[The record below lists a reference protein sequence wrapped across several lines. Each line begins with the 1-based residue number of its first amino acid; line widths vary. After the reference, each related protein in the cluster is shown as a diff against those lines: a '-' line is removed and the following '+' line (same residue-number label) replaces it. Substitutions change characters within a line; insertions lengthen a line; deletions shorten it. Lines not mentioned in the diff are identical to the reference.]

1 MGGNDRRRNVRCKLL
16 VIGIFIAISSFTLFA
31 QTSGTIQGAGSGF
44 IVDPEG
50 YILTNYHVIEGAET
64 ITVYVDGQAYQP
76 TVVAIAEASD
86 LALLK
91 IPASGLTPVAL
102 GNSLLVQLLDPVV
115 AMGYPL
121 PQYGR
126 DLSVSEGKIT
136 AIRTNVE
143 GREGRDTLQHDA
155 VITHGSSG
163 GPLFNMKGEVIG
175 VNFGGV
181 EGSGLQFA
189 IPVNEAVP
197 LLRNI
202 PNFNP
207 ANMGTATQ
215 TLTPQEILSRYRPSV
230 VYIETAAHF
239 SWFELLPD
247 PQSIFGFTQWWPNKT
262 FTFPDPS
269 GAVISELEG
278 SGFHIIGNAGFGG
291 SMEVSAGHCEANVY
305 LLVLESSEQA
315 QRAVSVLLQQRP
327 VPPWLHTYPSD
338 YTWRITLGEG
348 PLTLGGIRGNYT
360 LIAFSVENCRIMR
373 DSGLVVNCVRI
384 DAYMVFRLGSVLL
397 YIMEAWEGIPGPGE
411 LLVDWKYQNGYIVK
425 IIELA
430 TSASISP
437 HTEERVI
444 SIDEVAAK
452 FQEFAQLI
460 VVTVRNKLGEW
471 S

>member
-1 MGGNDRRRNVRCKLL
+1 MQINSKMNGVICKLL

-31 QTSGTIQGAGSGF
+31 QTSGTIKGAGSGF

-64 ITVYVDGQAYQP
+64 ITVYMDGRAYQP
-76 TVVAIAEASD
+76 TVVATAEASD

-91 IPASGLTPVAL
+91 IPASGLTPVVL

-230 VYIETAAHF
+230 VYIETVTHF

-247 PQSIFGFTQWWPNKT
+247 PQSIEGFTQMWPCDP
-262 FTFPDPS
+262 FVYCPDP
-269 GAVISELEG
+269 LG
-278 SGFHIIGNAGFGG
+278 SLVSRLDGLGLRVVGDAGFGG
-291 SMEVSAGHCEANVY
+291 TIEVSAGSSHAGII
-305 LLVLESSEQA
+305 LLAFESREQA
-315 QRAVSVLLQQRP
+315 QRAVSVLLQQESSEYK
-327 VPPWLHTYPSD
+327 WK
-338 YTWRITLGEG
+338 INLGEG
-348 PLTLGGIRGNYT
+348 PLTMEGLLGEFR
-360 LIAFSVENCRIMR
+360 LIAFSESDNLSCSVNLDGRIALKL
-373 DSGLVVNCVRI
+373 SNI
-384 DAYMVFRLGSVLL
+384 LL
-397 YIMEAWEGIPGPGE
+397 YITMFWQDVPGPGE
-411 LLVDWKYQNGYIVK
+411 PCSLVSWRYQDGYIVK
-425 IIELA
+425 ITETLA
-430 TSASISP
+430 FPNPTI
-437 HTEERVI
+437 TEERVI
-444 SIDEVAAK
+444 SVEEVAGKLQYLARLV
-452 FQEFAQLI
+452 AT
-460 VVTVRNKLGEW
+460 TVRNKLG
-471 S
+471 SSDD